1 VGASRHLY
9 RVKQGGADSTASVG
23 AAGGIVRRQSP
34 DRRVAAFAP
43 RRDGC
48 VGAGPAA
55 SGARL
60 CGVLE
65 QSWRINGATAG
76 NTRATALLRARLCP
90 DNRRMSEQQMA
101 VVVVT
106 YESGSTI
113 DACLQRLRAATEV
126 AQIRVV
132 DNASRDD
139 TLAIVQRHALEDR
152 RVRFVANPDNPGFAT
167 ACNQGAAASDAPW
180 LAFVNPDLLVEADT
194 LALLRAQVAAL
205 GDALLGVE
213 QVDEHGR
220 PDAAVRRRDPDFAAM
235 LRHPLAGSRLALAAD
250 PAQPLQRVDAISGAL
265 MLLPRAL
272 FERIGGWDAG
282 YRLHAEDLDLCR
294 RARQA
299 GAVVAVCNDL
309 RVLHVRG
316 VSSRKRPWFVE
327 WHKHRG
333 LWRYFRKFEA
343 PSRPLPVRAA
353 VWAVIW
359 LHAWVT
365 FARLCVRRPG

>member
-1 VGASRHLY
+1 
-9 RVKQGGADSTASVG
+9 
-23 AAGGIVRRQSP
+23 
-34 DRRVAAFAP
+34 
-43 RRDGC
+43 
-48 VGAGPAA
+48 
-55 SGARL
+55 
-60 CGVLE
+60 
-65 QSWRINGATAG
+65 
-76 NTRATALLRARLCP
+76 
-90 DNRRMSEQQMA
+90 MSEQQMA

-113 DACLQRLRAATEV
+113 DACLQRLRAAADV
-126 AQIRVV
+126 AQVRVV

-152 RVRFVANPDNPGFAT
+152 RVRFVANPDNPGFAS
-167 ACNQGAAASDAPW
+167 ACNQGAAASDAAW
-180 LAFVNPDLLVEADT
+180 LAFVNPDLMVEADT

-220 PDAAVRRRDPDFAAM
+220 ADAAVRRRDPDFAAM

-299 GAVVAVCNDL
+299 GATVAVCNRL

-343 PSRPLPVRAA
+343 PARPAPVRAA

-365 FARLCVRRPG
+365 FARLCWRRPG